1 MIPQPLSRDEAKAL
15 LTACGNTTAGLRDKA
30 VFVTLYRGGT
40 RINATL
46 AIRPADIDWDRRLVT
61 IHSDKGGKGRTITL
75 DDEAL
80 DILKVWAERRKSLGV
95 NGHHPFF
102 CATNKQALGNRLDPS
117 HFRHKIQSLRQKAG
131 IEKRCHCHGFRHT
144 AASELLEEGFDIAT
158 IAAQL
163 GHAHTSTTSRYLHQ
177 LRPDLMHERL
187 AERKWLHEPAATPS
201 EPIPDQSSVLAKAL
215 LAILQQCQPQTNLK
229 VVG

>member
-1 MIPQPLSRDEAKAL
+1 MQPQTLSRDEAKAL
-15 LTACGNTTAGLRDKA
+15 LAACGNTTTGIRDRA
-30 VFVTLYRGGT
+30 VFATLYRGGC

-46 AIRPADIDWDRRLVT
+46 DIRPSDIDWERRLVT

-75 DDEAL
+75 DDDAL
-80 DILKVWAERRKSLGV
+80 DILKIWAERRKSLGI

-102 CATNKQALGNRLDPS
+102 CAISKSTLGNRLDTS
-117 HFRHKIQSLRQKAG
+117 HFRRKIQSLRRKAG
-131 IEKRCHCHGFRHT
+131 IDKRCHCHGFRHT

-177 LRPDLMHERL
+177 LRPDLMHARL
-187 AERKWLHEPAATPS
+187 AERKWVAEPTSKPDDQ
-201 EPIPDQSSVLAKAL
+201 ETTDQSSVLVKAL
-215 LAILQQCQPQTNLK
+215 LAILAQCAK
-229 VVG
+229 K